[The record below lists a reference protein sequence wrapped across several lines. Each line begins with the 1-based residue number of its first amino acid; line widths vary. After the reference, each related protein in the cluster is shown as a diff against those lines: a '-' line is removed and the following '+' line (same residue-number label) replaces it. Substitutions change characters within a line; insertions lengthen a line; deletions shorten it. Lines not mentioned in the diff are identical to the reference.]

1 MNDIFSLKVLG
12 EDIFESVS
20 DLVGILDKLPPDQKI
35 TAFHSLAD
43 LLESF
48 EEFSNVRRVN
58 QPPPD
63 NPEKT
68 ERVDVLVNWLREK
81 AKN

>member
-12 EDIFESVS
+12 EDIFESVN
-20 DLVGILDKLPPDQKI
+20 DLMDILDTLPSEQKT
-35 TAFHSLAD
+35 TAFHALAD

-48 EEFSNVRRVN
+48 EEFSTVRRVN
-58 QPPPD
+58 QPPP
-63 NPEKT
+63 NEPEKK